1 MSAALGSPDDRE
13 RAVERY
19 AEFLVLDRGLSRRT
33 VDAYRSD
40 ISAYHEFATRAGK
53 AFARRATVRA
63 YLTDLGDR
71 GLKPRT
77 VARKLTALRGFF
89 SFLEGEGVPN
99 PTEAIEP
106 PRKRR
111 RLPTVLTL
119 DEVERVLDAVGG
131 DEAFPLRDR
140 AMLEFLYGTGVRVSE
155 LIAVQIDEV
164 DWRERV
170 VRLVPVR
177 RRVEGRTTGP
187 RDETIGPK
195 GRKVRVVPVGRRAI
209 DAAREYVENERSSLA
224 GASSGGALFLNFR
237 GRPLSRMGAW
247 KIVQRYVRR
256 AEISKP
262 VTPHTFR
269 HTFATHLLDRGAD
282 LRVVQELLGHA
293 DITTTQVYTH
303 IDPPYLRAEHRRYHP
318 RA

>member
-1 MSAALGSPDDRE
+1 MAKQQATE
-13 RAVERY
+13 RTRAIVRY
-19 AEFLVLDRGLSRRT
+19 AEYLLLDRGLSQRT
-33 VDAYRSD
+33 IDAYRGD
-40 ISAYHEFATRAGK
+40 IEAYHAYASEVGVDPDLRKTIRG
-53 AFARRATVRA
+53 
-63 YLTDLGDR
+63 YLTALEAR

-89 SFLEGEGVPN
+89 AFLAPDGIPD
-99 PTEAIEP
+99 PTEGIEP
-106 PRKRR
+106 PRRGR
-111 RLPTVLTL
+111 RLPVVLTVA
-119 DEVERVLDAVGG
+119 EVERVLDAVGG
-131 DEAFPLRDR
+131 DEPFPRRDR

-155 LIAVQIDEV
+155 LIAIQIEEV

-170 VRLVPVR
+170 VRIVPVR
-177 RRVEGRTTGP
+177 RRVRSRGRP
-187 RDETIGPK
+187 ARDEIVGPK
-195 GRKVRVVPVGRRAI
+195 GRRVRLVPIGRQAI
-209 DAAREYVENERSSLA
+209 DAAMDYVENERVDLKGGESA
-224 GASSGGALFLNFR
+224 GALFLNFR

-256 AEISKP
+256 ADIAKP

-303 IDPPYLRAEHRRYHP
+303 IDSPYLRAEHRRYHP